1 MDVATVEFLR
11 TDAGRRLLDEVAAA
25 YDGSPASA
33 LATSERLRHTHP
45 PDRVAAAL
53 SQIALR
59 RKAVTKFGADADHL
73 LFTTDGLEQATHRRV
88 ATHRAR
94 RVLATGA
101 TSVLDLGCGIG
112 ADLLAFA
119 RTGTRVDGI
128 ELDPATAAIAQANLD
143 TTGSR
148 GRVQAADAL
157 EADLDQ
163 ADLVFADPA
172 RRGPAGRVFDPDA
185 YSPPWSFVEHLLAGE
200 AVVKLAPGLPHAR
213 IPRGVEAEWISLD
226 GQLREAVLW
235 SGRAVGCDRRAT
247 VLREVD
253 GGTTIAQLTDA
264 DAADADVR
272 AVGRYVYEPDDAV
285 VRAHLVTGYAAG
297 IDGWLLDPHLAY
309 VSTDTPSTSGAA
321 TGRGYAVTEVLP
333 FREKQL
339 RSALRAR
346 GIGILT
352 IKKRGVEVTPE
363 QLRARL
369 QLRGPEA
376 ATLILTRTPG
386 GAQALLVE
394 PLPVATSGVPRRR
407 PDEG

>member
-1 MDVATVEFLR
+1 MVDVDVPTIEFLC
-11 TDAGRRLLDEVAAA
+11 TDDGRRLLDEVATS
-25 YDGSPASA
+25 YDGSPQSA
-33 LATSERLRHTHP
+33 LATSERLHRTHP
-45 PDRVAAAL
+45 PDHVAAAL
-53 SQIALR
+53 SQVALR
-59 RKAVTKFGADADHL
+59 RKALTKFGEEADHL
-73 LFTTDGLEQATHRRV
+73 LFTTDGLEQATHRHV

-128 ELDPATAAIAQANLD
+128 ELDPTTAAIAQANLNA
-143 TTGSR
+143 TGSR
-148 GRVQAADAL
+148 GRVRTGDAV
-157 EADLDQ
+157 EADLDH

-185 YSPPWSFVEHLLAGE
+185 YSPPWWFVEELLAGE

-213 IPRGVEAEWISLD
+213 IPDGVEAEWISLD

-235 SGRAVGCDRRAT
+235 SGRAAGCDRRAT

-253 GGTTIAQLTDA
+253 GEATLAQLTDEGSDDGGA
-264 DAADADVR
+264 EVR
-272 AVGRYVYEPDDAV
+272 PVGRYVYEPDDAV
-285 VRAHLVTGYAAG
+285 VRAHLVAGFAAG
-297 IDGWLLDPHLAY
+297 VNGWLLDPHLAY
-309 VSTDTPSTSGAA
+309 VSTDALSQVGASL
-321 TGRGYAVTEVLP
+321 GRGYEVVEVLP
-333 FREKQL
+333 YREKPL
-339 RSALRAR
+339 RTALRER
-346 GIGILT
+346 GIGVLT

-363 QLRARL
+363 RLRARL
-369 QLRGPEA
+369 QLRGPES

-394 PLPVATSGVPRRR
+394 PVGGRTR
-407 PDEG
+407 